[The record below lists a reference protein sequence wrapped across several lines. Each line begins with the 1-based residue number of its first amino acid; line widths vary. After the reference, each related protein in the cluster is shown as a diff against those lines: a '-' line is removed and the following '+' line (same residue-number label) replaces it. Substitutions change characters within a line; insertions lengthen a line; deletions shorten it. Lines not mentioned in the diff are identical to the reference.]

1 MREGPRYWSQARPS
15 VLCLLMR
22 PESIMMYTETALG
35 LVGRLLLG
43 PDIMAILE
51 SDGRRERLLSVY
63 TCTNVSNMF
72 MLVS

>member
-1 MREGPRYWSQARPS
+1 
-15 VLCLLMR
+15 MR
-22 PESIMMYTETALG
+22 PESITMYTETALG